1 MFRSWERRKGFLLAR
16 MFQHRR
22 SCPLGLQML
31 YRPSFTKVAV
41 CAQGSTVLHVLHD
54 VSSSLVT
61 SQAEAKSSTLFRRS
75 WLMKGQN
82 SSMSKQIKL
91 CCFFVFNGFK
101 PLDHRCRVALVIF
114 LSKIAL
120 LILPISDL
128 VGLISR
134 QVGLSTKFGLQ
145 SLRVMNDTVPLAY
158 VLTAKTNYIRSDARQ
173 SGAHIRLFCAHGG
186 KKCATHVPLLF
197 STISILCITLVCKT
211 KNFQV

>member
-1 MFRSWERRKGFLLAR
+1 
-16 MFQHRR
+16 
-22 SCPLGLQML
+22 
-31 YRPSFTKVAV
+31 
-41 CAQGSTVLHVLHD
+41 
-54 VSSSLVT
+54 
-61 SQAEAKSSTLFRRS
+61 
-75 WLMKGQN
+75 MKGQN

-91 CCFFVFNGFK
+91 WCFFVFNGFK
-101 PLDHRCRVALVIF
+101 PLDHRYRVALVILLMI
-114 LSKIAL
+114 LSRIAL

-134 QVGLSTKFGLQ
+134 QVGLLTKFGLQ